1 MKILNRIIASG
12 LIVLFMS
19 SFCFAEYP
27 YSDPIKSNFY
37 ESILSLLFVI
47 GIIVIWLHWIYRL
60 RKASKNIAKHIDGD
74 PKDNFSVVF
83 KALNDV
89 LNKKIII

>member
-12 LIVLFMS
+12 LIVLFMG

-60 RKASKNIAKHIDGD
+60 KKASKNIAKHIDGD
-74 PKDNFSVVF
+74 PKDNVSVVF

-89 LNKKIII
+89 LNK

>member
-1 MKILNRIIASG
+1 MMKIINRIIASG

-19 SFCFAEYP
+19 SVCFAGYP
-27 YSDPIKSNFY
+27 YSDPIKSSMY

-47 GIIVIWLHWIYRL
+47 GIIVVWLHWIYRL
-60 RKASKNIAKHIDGD
+60 KKTSKNIAKHIDGD
-74 PKDNFSVVF
+74 PKDNVSVVF

-89 LNKKIII
+89 LNK

>member
-1 MKILNRIIASG
+1 MKILNRIIACGS
-12 LIVLFMS
+12 IVIIMS
-19 SFCFAEYP
+19 SVCFADYR
-27 YSDPIKSNFY
+27 YYDPIKSSFY

-74 PKDNFSVVF
+74 SKDNFSVVF

-89 LNKKIII
+89 LNK

>member
-12 LIVLFMS
+12 FIVLIMS
-19 SFCFAEYP
+19 SVCFAEYP

-74 PKDNFSVVF
+74 PKNNASVVF
-83 KALNDV
+83 KALYDA
-89 LNKKIII
+89 LNK

>member
-12 LIVLFMS
+12 FIVIIMS
-19 SFCFAEYP
+19 SVCFADYR
-27 YSDPIKSNFY
+27 YSDPIKSGLY

-60 RKASKNIAKHIDGD
+60 KKTSKNIAKHIDGD
-74 PKDNFSVVF
+74 PEDNAAVVF
-83 KALNDV
+83 KALNDA